1 MRRRLVRSIL
11 LCAAVVILFTGVSLA
26 WLFLYSGDLPEI
38 GGLRRYAPNQVTR
51 VSDPCLGESTAVPY
65 EAIGDNLRVALTSAE
80 ANEKP
85 GRATVRAQISRTL
98 FCAPSRSLVRELKE
112 WRVAEQLRWRFS
124 RNDLLTI
131 YSNRAIFGQNLIGI
145 DAGSEYFFKKE
156 PNQLDLAEAA
166 LLAGLL
172 KAPFHY
178 SPYEHPDR
186 ALERR
191 NEVIDAMV
199 EDHAISAE
207 EGAAAKAVGLPVAGK
222 P

>member
-1 MRRRLVRSIL
+1 MRRWLVRSIL
-11 LCAAVVILFTGVSLA
+11 LCAAVVTLFTGVSLA

-38 GGLRRYAPNQVTR
+38 GGLRRYAPNQEGR
-51 VSDPCLGESTAVPY
+51 ASDPCLGESAVVPY
-65 EAIGDNLRVALTSAE
+65 EAIGDNFRAALTSAE
-80 ANEKP
+80 VNDRP
-85 GRATVRAQISRTL
+85 GQVTLRMQISRTL
-98 FCAPSRSLVRELKE
+98 FCAPSKLFARELKE

-131 YSNRAIFGQNLIGI
+131 YSNRASFGQNLIGI
-145 DAGSEYFFKKE
+145 EAASEYFFKKE

-172 KAPFHY
+172 KAPSHY
-178 SPYEHPDR
+178 SPYRYPDR

-191 NEVIDAMV
+191 NKVIDTMV
-199 EDHAISAE
+199 EDHAISAQ
-207 EGAAAKAVGLPVAGK
+207 EGAVAKAVGLPVAIK